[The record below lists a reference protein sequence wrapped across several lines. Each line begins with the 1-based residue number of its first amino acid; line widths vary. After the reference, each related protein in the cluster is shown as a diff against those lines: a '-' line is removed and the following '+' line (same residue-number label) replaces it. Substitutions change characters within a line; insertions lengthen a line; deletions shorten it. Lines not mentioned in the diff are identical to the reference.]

1 MINDNMVRNKI
12 RIGKLFFYDMK
23 KVLLFAIVIALFTAC
38 TPKSSINGNITDA
51 DGKTIYL
58 EQTGLTATTLL
69 DSAKL
74 DAKGSFSFM
83 IETPQ
88 YPEFY
93 RVRIGSQSIVFTMDS
108 ATTKIDI
115 KGSAKD
121 LNNVNICGSD
131 ASLDI
136 QRLRNSN
143 FELQRVAIEGDTA
156 KVAQM
161 LKAHKRL
168 AQEIVLANPRS
179 SAAYYAINQTIKGA
193 YYMTPY
199 NKEDL
204 PFWNAVA
211 TAWDL
216 HYGEFERAKEL
227 KQNVLLAISQQ
238 RNNELSAQQL
248 VENITEEGFIEIT
261 LPNRIGETT
270 QLSNCIGKVVL
281 IDFSAYAMEQATAH
295 TLFLRELYATY
306 NELGLEIFQVSFDAD
321 KLLWLEQTRNTPWIC
336 VRDEASVQSTLLAT
350 YNISEL
356 PTFFLM
362 DKEGNII
369 GRYNHENVEKEIN
382 RLTK

>member
-1 MINDNMVRNKI
+1 MQFCLQLKQN
-12 RIGKLFFYDMK
+12 YMK
-23 KVLLFAIVIALFTAC
+23 KVLFYLAAIMLFVAC
-38 TPKSSINGNITDA
+38 TPKSSINGNIADA
-51 DGKTIYL
+51 EGKTIYL

-74 DAKGSFSFM
+74 DAKGGFSFVV
-83 IETPQ
+83 ETPQ

-93 RVRIGSQSIVFTMDS
+93 RVRIEGQSVVFAMDS
-108 ATTKIDI
+108 VTTKIDI

-121 LNNVNICGSD
+121 LNNASISGSD

-161 LKAHKRL
+161 LAAHKRL
-168 AQEIVLANPRS
+168 AQEIVLTNPRS
-179 SAAYYAINQTIKGA
+179 AAAYYAINQTIKGA

-199 NKEDL
+199 NREDL

-216 HYGEFERAKEL
+216 HYGEYERAKEL

-238 RNNELSAQQL
+238 RNSELSAQQL
-248 VENITEEGFIEIT
+248 VENITEEGFIEIA
-261 LPNRIGETT
+261 LPNRIGETAR
-270 QLSNCIGKVVL
+270 LSDCVGKVVL
-281 IDFSAYAMEQATAH
+281 IDFTAYAMEQAAAH

-321 KLLWLEQTRNTPWIC
+321 KLLWLEQTRNIPWIC

-369 GRYNHENVEKEIN
+369 GRYNHKDVEKEIN

>member
-1 MINDNMVRNKI
+1 M
-12 RIGKLFFYDMK
+12 LFCLQLKQNYMK
-23 KVLLFAIVIALFTAC
+23 KVLFYLAAIMLFVAC
-38 TPKSSINGNITDA
+38 TPKSSINGNIADA
-51 DGKTIYL
+51 EGKTIYL

-74 DAKGSFSFM
+74 DAKGGFNFVV
-83 IETPQ
+83 ETPQ
-88 YPEFY
+88 YPDFY
-93 RVRIGSQSIVFTMDS
+93 RVRIGGQSVVFTMDS
-108 ATTKIDI
+108 TTTKINI
-115 KGSAKD
+115 EGSAKD
-121 LNNVNICGSD
+121 LNKVSISGSD

-161 LKAHKRL
+161 LAAHKRL

-179 SAAYYAINQTIKGA
+179 AAAYYAINQTIKGA

-216 HYGEFERAKEL
+216 HYGEYERAKEL

-238 RNNELSAQQL
+238 RNSELSDQQL
-248 VENITEEGFIEIT
+248 VENLTEEGFIEIV
-261 LPNRIGETT
+261 LPNRIGETSR
-270 QLSNCIGKVVL
+270 LSDCVGKVVL
-281 IDFSAYAMEQATAH
+281 IDFSAYAMEQAAAH

-321 KLLWLEQTRNTPWIC
+321 KLLWLEQTRNIPWIC

-369 GRYNHENVEKEIN
+369 GRYNHEDVEKEIN

>member
-1 MINDNMVRNKI
+1 M
-12 RIGKLFFYDMK
+12 LFCLQLKQNYMK
-23 KVLLFAIVIALFTAC
+23 KVLFYLAAIMLFVAC
-38 TPKSSINGNITDA
+38 TPKSSINGNIADA
-51 DGKTIYL
+51 EGKTIYL
-58 EQTGLTATTLL
+58 EQTGLSATTLL

-74 DAKGSFSFM
+74 DAKGGFGFVV
-83 IETPQ
+83 ETPQ
-88 YPEFY
+88 YPDFY
-93 RVRIGSQSIVFTMDS
+93 RVRIEGQSVVFTMDS
-108 ATTKIDI
+108 TTTKIDI
-115 KGSAKD
+115 EGSAKD
-121 LNNVNICGSD
+121 LNNVSISGSD

-161 LKAHKRL
+161 LATHKRL
-168 AQEIVLANPRS
+168 AQEIVLTNPRS
-179 SAAYYAINQTIKGA
+179 AAAYYAINQTIKGA

-199 NKEDL
+199 NREDL

-216 HYGEFERAKEL
+216 HYGEYERAKEL

-238 RNNELSAQQL
+238 RNSELSAQQL
-248 VENITEEGFIEIT
+248 VENITEEGFIEIA
-261 LPNRIGETT
+261 LPNRIDETT
-270 QLSNCIGKVVL
+270 RLSDYVGKVVL
-281 IDFSAYAMEQATAH
+281 IDFSAYAIEQAAAH

-321 KLLWLEQTRNTPWIC
+321 KLLWLEQTRNIPWIC

-369 GRYNHENVEKEIN
+369 GRYNHEDVEKEIN

>member
-1 MINDNMVRNKI
+1 MFELNYVFM
-12 RIGKLFFYDMK
+12 LFCLQLKQNYMK
-23 KVLLFAIVIALFTAC
+23 KVLFYLAAIMLFVAC
-38 TPKSSINGNITDA
+38 TPKSSINGNIADA
-51 DGKTIYL
+51 EGKTIYL

-74 DAKGSFSFM
+74 DAKGGFNFVV
-83 IETPQ
+83 ETPQ
-88 YPEFY
+88 YPDFY
-93 RVRIGSQSIVFTMDS
+93 RVRIGGQSVVFTMDS
-108 ATTKIDI
+108 TTTKIDI
-115 KGSAKD
+115 EGSAKD
-121 LNNVNICGSD
+121 LNKVSISGSD

-161 LKAHKRL
+161 LAAHKRL

-179 SAAYYAINQTIKGA
+179 AAAYYAINQTIKGA

-216 HYGEFERAKEL
+216 HYGEYERAKEL

-238 RNNELSAQQL
+238 RNSELSAQQL
-248 VENITEEGFIEIT
+248 VENLTEEGFIEIV
-261 LPNRIGETT
+261 LPNRIGETSR
-270 QLSNCIGKVVL
+270 LSDCVGKVVL
-281 IDFSAYAMEQATAH
+281 IDFSAYAMEQAAAH

-321 KLLWLEQTRNTPWIC
+321 KLLWLEQTRNIPWIC

-369 GRYNHENVEKEIN
+369 GRYNHEDVEKEIN

>member
-1 MINDNMVRNKI
+1 M
-12 RIGKLFFYDMK
+12 LFCLQLKQNYMK
-23 KVLLFAIVIALFTAC
+23 KVLFYFVAIMLFVAC
-38 TPKSSINGNITDA
+38 TPESSINGNIADA
-51 DGKTIYL
+51 EGKTIYL

-74 DAKGSFSFM
+74 DAKGGFSFVV
-83 IETPQ
+83 ETPQ

-93 RVRIGSQSIVFTMDS
+93 RVRIEGQSVVFAMDS
-108 ATTKIDI
+108 VTTKIDI

-121 LNNVNICGSD
+121 LNNASISGSD

-161 LKAHKRL
+161 LAAHKRL
-168 AQEIVLANPRS
+168 AQEIVLTNPRS
-179 SAAYYAINQTIKGA
+179 AAAYYAINQSIKGA

-199 NKEDL
+199 NREDL

-216 HYGEFERAKEL
+216 HYGEYERAKEL

-238 RNNELSAQQL
+238 RNSELSAQQL
-248 VENITEEGFIEIT
+248 VENITEEGFIEIV
-261 LPNRIGETT
+261 LPNRISETT
-270 QLSNCIGKVVL
+270 RLSDCVGKVVL
-281 IDFSAYAMEQATAH
+281 IDFSAYAMEQAAAH

-321 KLLWLEQTRNTPWIC
+321 KLLWLEQTRNIPWIC

-369 GRYNHENVEKEIN
+369 GRYNHEDVEKEIN

>member
-1 MINDNMVRNKI
+1 M
-12 RIGKLFFYDMK
+12 LFCLQLKQNYMK
-23 KVLLFAIVIALFTAC
+23 KVLFYLAAIMLFVAC
-38 TPKSSINGNITDA
+38 TPKSSINGNIADA
-51 DGKTIYL
+51 EGKTIYL

-74 DAKGSFSFM
+74 DAKGGFSFVV
-83 IETPQ
+83 ETPQ

-93 RVRIGSQSIVFTMDS
+93 RVRIEGQSVVFAMDS
-108 ATTKIDI
+108 VTTKIDI

-121 LNNVNICGSD
+121 LNNASISGSD

-143 FELQRVAIEGDTA
+143 FELQRVAIEGDTV

-161 LKAHKRL
+161 LAAHKRL
-168 AQEIVLANPRS
+168 AQEIVLTNPRS
-179 SAAYYAINQTIKGA
+179 AAAYYAINQTIKGA

-199 NKEDL
+199 NREDL

-216 HYGEFERAKEL
+216 HYGEYERTKEL

-238 RNNELSAQQL
+238 RNSELSAQQL
-248 VENITEEGFIEIT
+248 VENITEEGFIEIA

-270 QLSNCIGKVVL
+270 RLSDCVGKVVL
-281 IDFSAYAMEQATAH
+281 IDFSAYAMEQAAAH

-321 KLLWLEQTRNTPWIC
+321 KLLWLEQTRNIPWIC

-350 YNISEL
+350 YNIREL

-369 GRYNHENVEKEIN
+369 GRYNHEDVEKEIN
-382 RLTK
+382 RLSK

>member
-1 MINDNMVRNKI
+1 
-12 RIGKLFFYDMK
+12 MK
-23 KVLLFAIVIALFTAC
+23 KVLFYLAAIMLFVAC
-38 TPKSSINGNITDA
+38 TPKSSINGNIADA
-51 DGKTIYL
+51 EGKTIYL

-74 DAKGSFSFM
+74 DAKGGFNFVV
-83 IETPQ
+83 ETPQ
-88 YPEFY
+88 YPDFY
-93 RVRIGSQSIVFTMDS
+93 RVRIGGQSVVFTMDS
-108 ATTKIDI
+108 TTTKIDI
-115 KGSAKD
+115 EGSAKD
-121 LNNVNICGSD
+121 LNKVSISGSD

-161 LKAHKRL
+161 LAAHKRL

-179 SAAYYAINQTIKGA
+179 AAAYYAINQTIKGA

-216 HYGEFERAKEL
+216 HYGEYERAKEL

-238 RNNELSAQQL
+238 RNSELSAQQL
-248 VENITEEGFIEIT
+248 VENLTEEGFIEIV
-261 LPNRIGETT
+261 LPNRIGETSR
-270 QLSNCIGKVVL
+270 LSDCVGKVVL
-281 IDFSAYAMEQATAH
+281 IDFSAYAMEQAAAH

-321 KLLWLEQTRNTPWIC
+321 KLLWLEQTRNIPWIC

-369 GRYNHENVEKEIN
+369 GRYNHEDVEKEIN

>member
-1 MINDNMVRNKI
+1 MFELNYVFM
-12 RIGKLFFYDMK
+12 LFCLQLKQNYMK
-23 KVLLFAIVIALFTAC
+23 KVLFYLAAIMLFVAC
-38 TPKSSINGNITDA
+38 TPKSSINGNIADA
-51 DGKTIYL
+51 EGKTIYL

-74 DAKGSFSFM
+74 DAKGSFNFAV
-83 IETPQ
+83 ETPQ
-88 YPEFY
+88 YPDFY
-93 RVRIGSQSIVFTMDS
+93 RVRIGGQSVVFTMDS
-108 ATTKIDI
+108 TTTKIDI
-115 KGSAKD
+115 EGSAKD
-121 LNNVNICGSD
+121 LNKVSISGSD

-161 LKAHKRL
+161 LAAHKRL

-179 SAAYYAINQTIKGA
+179 AAAYYAINQTIKGA

-216 HYGEFERAKEL
+216 HYGEYERAKEL

-238 RNNELSAQQL
+238 RNSELSAQQL
-248 VENITEEGFIEIT
+248 VENLTEEGFIEIV
-261 LPNRIGETT
+261 LPNRIGETSR
-270 QLSNCIGKVVL
+270 LSDCVGKVVL
-281 IDFSAYAMEQATAH
+281 IDFSAYAMEQAAAH

-321 KLLWLEQTRNTPWIC
+321 KLLWLEQTRNIPWIC

-369 GRYNHENVEKEIN
+369 GRYNHEDVEKEIN

>member
-1 MINDNMVRNKI
+1 M
-12 RIGKLFFYDMK
+12 LFCLQLKQNYMK
-23 KVLLFAIVIALFTAC
+23 KALLFLVTIILFAAC
-38 TPKSSINGNITDA
+38 TPKSNINGTITDA
-51 DGKTIYL
+51 EGKTIYL
-58 EQTGLTATTLL
+58 EHTGLTATTLL

-74 DAKGSFSFM
+74 DAKGGFNFAV
-83 IETPQ
+83 ETPR
-88 YPEFY
+88 YPDFY
-93 RVRIGSQSIVFTMDS
+93 RVRIGGQSVVFAIDS
-108 ATTKIDI
+108 ATTEISI
-115 KGSAKD
+115 TGSAKD
-121 LNNVNICGSD
+121 LNNVSISGSET
-131 ASLDI
+131 SLDI

-161 LKAHKRL
+161 LTAHKRL
-168 AQEIVLANPRS
+168 SQEIVLANPRS
-179 SAAYYAINQTIKGA
+179 AAAYYAINQTIKGA

-216 HYGEFERAKEL
+216 HYADYERTKEL

-238 RNNELSAQQL
+238 RNSELSAQQL
-248 VENITEEGFIEIT
+248 VENITEEGFIEIA

-270 QLSNCIGKVVL
+270 RLSDYVGKVVL
-281 IDFSAYAMEQATAH
+281 IDFSAYAMEQAAAH

-306 NELGLEIFQVSFDAD
+306 NELGLDIFQVSFDAD
-321 KLLWLEQTRNTPWIC
+321 KLLWLEQTRNIPWVC

>member
-1 MINDNMVRNKI
+1 M
-12 RIGKLFFYDMK
+12 LFCLQLKQNYMK
-23 KVLLFAIVIALFTAC
+23 KVLFYLAAIMLFVAC
-38 TPKSSINGNITDA
+38 TPKSSINGNIADA
-51 DGKTIYL
+51 EGKTIYL

-74 DAKGSFSFM
+74 DAKGGFNFVV
-83 IETPQ
+83 ETPQ
-88 YPEFY
+88 YPDFY
-93 RVRIGSQSIVFTMDS
+93 RVRIGGQSVVFTMDS
-108 ATTKIDI
+108 TTTKIDI
-115 KGSAKD
+115 EGSAKD
-121 LNNVNICGSD
+121 LNKVSISGSD

-161 LKAHKRL
+161 LAAHKRL

-179 SAAYYAINQTIKGA
+179 AAAYYAINQTIKGA

-216 HYGEFERAKEL
+216 HYGEYERAKEL

-238 RNNELSAQQL
+238 RNSELSAQQL
-248 VENITEEGFIEIT
+248 VENLTEEGFIEIV
-261 LPNRIGETT
+261 LPNRIGETSR
-270 QLSNCIGKVVL
+270 LSDCVGKVVL
-281 IDFSAYAMEQATAH
+281 IDFSAYAMEQAAAH

-321 KLLWLEQTRNTPWIC
+321 KLLWLEQTRNIPWIC

-369 GRYNHENVEKEIN
+369 GRYNHEDVEKEIN